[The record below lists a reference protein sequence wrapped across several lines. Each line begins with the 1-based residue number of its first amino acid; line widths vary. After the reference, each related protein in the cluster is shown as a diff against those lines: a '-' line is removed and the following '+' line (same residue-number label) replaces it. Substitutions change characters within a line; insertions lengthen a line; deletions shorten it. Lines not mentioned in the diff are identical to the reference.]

1 LSKVYTVKDAKSVIK
16 IVSDIST
23 LISLIEG
30 KMTKPTT
37 IRLPEDLLSDINQFV
52 RETKLDRS
60 AYLREILQKGFSLDK
75 QERLLQKYANGEL
88 SQMEVCQ
95 ALKWDPWQFLTQL
108 KAKNLH
114 LNVGLEDFLDSSK
127 LPRHP

>member
-1 LSKVYTVKDAKSVIK
+1 
-16 IVSDIST
+16 
-23 LISLIEG
+23 
-30 KMTKPTT
+30 MTKPTT

-75 QERLLQKYANGEL
+75 QERLLRKYTNGEL

-127 LPRHP
+127 LPRHL

>member
-1 LSKVYTVKDAKSVIK
+1 
-16 IVSDIST
+16 
-23 LISLIEG
+23 
-30 KMTKPTT
+30 MTKPTT

-75 QERLLQKYANGEL
+75 QERLLRKYTNGEL

-127 LPRHP
+127 LPRQP

>member
-1 LSKVYTVKDAKSVIK
+1 
-16 IVSDIST
+16 
-23 LISLIEG
+23 
-30 KMTKPTT
+30 MTKPTT

-114 LNVGLEDFLDSSK
+114 LNVELEDFLDSSK

>member
-1 LSKVYTVKDAKSVIK
+1 
-16 IVSDIST
+16 
-23 LISLIEG
+23 
-30 KMTKPTT
+30 MTKPTT

-108 KAKNLH
+108 KANNLH
-114 LNVGLEDFLDSSK
+114 LNVELEDFLDSSK